1 MFKRKIYDKLVE
13 WKTKSNGSSAM
24 LIEGA
29 RRVGKTTVAVE
40 FGEKEFESYHKID
53 FSRTSKDVI
62 DCFNDLGN
70 IDIFF
75 ESLFLSL
82 RIKSLKQGSL
92 LIFDEIQFCPKAR
105 QAIKALVEDG
115 RYFYLETGS
124 LVSIKENLSDILIP
138 SEEDSLEMYPLD
150 FEEFLWAS
158 NLSNFSNYIKDK
170 YINKDAFDDNNHR
183 TLIKLYRT
191 YIAIGGMPKV
201 VDIYLT
207 KHDFYEVEKEKRN
220 IIKIYEEDLR
230 KIDNKYKTICSLV
243 WEKMPEMLSRHSNK
257 FIFNKIGKRSDTII
271 FNNTL
276 EKLTESKIVIPVFK
290 SSDPNPAFALT
301 KDSSQFKLY
310 YLDTGIFT
318 SIIYKNNLDDAKDI
332 YNRLIFNDINSNLGM
347 LFENSALIALKSNGY
362 NPYYYS
368 WYIKKNNTIKRYEID
383 LMIYKKGKVV
393 PFEIK
398 SNSIRSINSLSEFK
412 NKFNKSINERYVVS
426 LKNYDKK
433 DEIIYLPFYML
444 MEI

>member
-13 WKTKSNGSSAM
+13 WKNKSNGNSAI

-29 RRVGKTTVAVE
+29 RRVGKTTVAIQ
-40 FGEKEFESYHKID
+40 FGEKEFESYYKID
-53 FSRTSKDVI
+53 FSRASKDVI
-62 DCFNDLGN
+62 ECFDDLSN
-70 IDIFF
+70 IDSFF
-75 ESLFLSL
+75 ESLFLAL
-82 RIKSLKQGSL
+82 KIKTLKPGSL
-92 LIFDEIQFCPKAR
+92 FIFDEIQFCPKAR
-105 QAIKALVEDG
+105 QAIKALVEDK

-124 LVSIKENLSDILIP
+124 LVSIKENLLDILIP

-150 FEEFLWAS
+150 FEEFLWALD
-158 NLSNFSNYIKDK
+158 LSNFAIYIKNK
-170 YINKDAFDDNNHR
+170 YSKKEAFDDKSHR

-191 YIAIGGMPKV
+191 YIAVGGMPKV
-201 VDIYLT
+201 VDTYVT

-220 IIKIYEEDLR
+220 IIKLYKEDLK
-230 KIDNKYKTICSLV
+230 KIDNKYGTICSLV
-243 WEKMPEMLSRHSNK
+243 WDKLPEMLSKHSTK
-257 FIFNKIGKRSDTII
+257 FIFNKIKKRSNTII

-290 SSDPNPAFALT
+290 SSDPNPAFSLT
-301 KDSSQFKLY
+301 KDSSQFKLF

-332 YNRLIFNDINSNLGM
+332 YNRLIFNNINSNLGM
-347 LFENSALIALKSNGY
+347 LFENAALITLKSNGY
-362 NPYYYS
+362 SPYYYS
-368 WYIKKNNTIKRYEID
+368 WYTKNNKTIKRYEID
-383 LMIYKKGKVV
+383 LMIYKKGKII

-398 SNSIRSINSLSEFK
+398 SNSIRDINSLIEFK
-412 NKFNKSINERYVVS
+412 NKYKKSIKDRYVIS
-426 LKNYDKK
+426 LKNYDFK

>member
-29 RRVGKTTVAVE
+29 RRVGKTTIAVE

-62 DCFNDLGN
+62 DCFNDLSN
-70 IDIFF
+70 IDTFF

-170 YINKDAFDDNNHR
+170 YINKNAFDDNSHR
-183 TLIKLYRT
+183 ALIKLYRT
-191 YIAIGGMPKV
+191 YITIGGMPKV

-347 LFENSALIALKSNGY
+347 LFENAALIALKSNGY

-398 SNSIRSINSLSEFK
+398 SNSIRNINSLNEFK